1 MAAAGPTG
9 RGGRA
14 PAVVALRLALL
25 LGAAR
30 GCAWAAV
37 YFQEQFLDGANW
49 QKRWVNSE
57 HKPDLGKFKLTAG
70 KFYGD
75 PVRDKGLQ
83 TSENSKFYAI
93 SSRFKPFSNKGK
105 TLVIQYTVKHE
116 QKIDCGGGYVKIFSS
131 NLDQKNLSG
140 DSPYYIMF
148 GPDICGSETKKVH
161 VILNYKN
168 KPHPIK
174 KPIRCKVDG
183 YTHLYTLIIRPD
195 QTYEVKIDN
204 EVVASGNLE
213 DDLDFLPPRKIKDPT
228 VRKPPDWDDRIQIDD
243 PNDIM
248 PEDWDE
254 PEYIMDTSAEKPE
267 DWDDAVNGGWHY
279 PMVKNPLY
287 RGEWKPRQIDNPNY
301 RGVWPHPQID
311 NPNYSPDFSIYSYE
325 NISIIGLDIWQVRAG
340 TIFDNFLITDDEVY
354 AEDFGDETWGETKFS
369 TGNPLYETYYKQV
382 DPTYTGRVGASEA
395 ALFLKKSGLSDIIL
409 GKIWDLADPEGKGYL
424 DKQGFYVALRLVAC
438 AQNGHDV
445 NLSSLNLTVPPPK
458 FHDTSSPLLI
468 TPPSTEAH
476 WAVRVEEKAKFDG
489 IFESLLPVNGLLSGD
504 KVKPVLMNS
513 KLPLDILGRVWDLSD
528 IDKDGHLD
536 KDEFAVAMHLVYR
549 ALEKEPVPSLLPPSL
564 IPPSKRKKTPVF
576 PGAVPVL
583 PASPPPKDSLR
594 STPSHGSVNSLNS
607 TGSLSPKHNIKQAQ
621 PCVNWVVPTSEK
633 VRYDEIFLKTDTD
646 MDGFVSGQE
655 VKDIF
660 MHSGLSQNLL
670 AHIWALADTRQMGKL
685 SKDQFALAMYLIQQK
700 VSKGIDPP
708 QVLSPDMIPPTE
720 RNTPIQD
727 SSSSVGS
734 GEFTGVKELDD
745 ISQEIAQLQR
755 EKYSLEQDIRE
766 KEESIRQKTN
776 EVQELQN
783 DLDRETSNLQE
794 LEAQKQDAQDRLDE
808 MDQQKAKLKDMLNDV
823 RQKCQEETQVISSLK
838 MQIQSQE
845 SDLKLQEDD
854 LNRAK
859 AELNRLQQEETQLEQ
874 SIQAGKVQLETI
886 IKSLKSTQ
894 EEINQAR
901 SKLSQLQESHQEVNK
916 SIEEYNETLN
926 GIHGGSL
933 TNLAD
938 ISEGL
943 GQTERSN
950 YGAMDDPFKN
960 KALMFTNN
968 TQELHTD
975 PFQSEDPFKSDPF
988 KGADPFKGSDPFQHD
1003 PFAEQPPAPADPF
1016 GGDPFKESD
1025 PFRSSAPEDFF
1036 KKQVKSDPFTSDPFT
1051 KPPALPSKP
1060 DPFESSDPFTSS
1072 SISSKGP
1079 DPFGTL
1085 DPFGS
1090 GAFSS
1095 GEGFADFSQMS
1106 KSVASDPFASSFGG
1120 MGFSDDPFKSKSD
1133 TPALPPK
1140 KNVPPRPKPPSGK
1153 STPVSHLGSSDFP
1166 KPHDPFQP
1174 FGADS
1179 SDPFQSKKGFGDPF
1193 SGKDPFA
1200 PSSSSKTSKD
1210 SSLGFADFSSF
1221 GNEEQQLAWAKR
1233 ESEKAEQERLAR
1245 LRRQEQE
1252 DLELAIALSK
1262 ADMPNS

>member
-1 MAAAGPTG
+1 
-9 RGGRA
+9 
-14 PAVVALRLALL
+14 
-25 LGAAR
+25 
-30 GCAWAAV
+30 
-37 YFQEQFLDGANW
+37 
-49 QKRWVNSE
+49 
-57 HKPDLGKFKLTAG
+57 
-70 KFYGD
+70 
-75 PVRDKGLQ
+75 
-83 TSENSKFYAI
+83 
-93 SSRFKPFSNKGK
+93 
-105 TLVIQYTVKHE
+105 
-116 QKIDCGGGYVKIFSS
+116 
-131 NLDQKNLSG
+131 
-140 DSPYYIMF
+140 
-148 GPDICGSETKKVH
+148 
-161 VILNYKN
+161 
-168 KPHPIK
+168 
-174 KPIRCKVDG
+174 
-183 YTHLYTLIIRPD
+183 
-195 QTYEVKIDN
+195 
-204 EVVASGNLE
+204 
-213 DDLDFLPPRKIKDPT
+213 
-228 VRKPPDWDDRIQIDD
+228 
-243 PNDIM
+243 
-248 PEDWDE
+248 
-254 PEYIMDTSAEKPE
+254 
-267 DWDDAVNGGWHY
+267 
-279 PMVKNPLY
+279 
-287 RGEWKPRQIDNPNY
+287 
-301 RGVWPHPQID
+301 
-311 NPNYSPDFSIYSYE
+311 
-325 NISIIGLDIWQVRAG
+325 
-340 TIFDNFLITDDEVY
+340 
-354 AEDFGDETWGETKFS
+354 
-369 TGNPLYETYYKQV
+369 ETYYKQV

-409 GKIWDLADPEGKGYL
+409 GKIWDLTSY
-424 DKQGFYVALRLVAC
+424 FTFHRLAF
-438 AQNGHDV
+438 
-445 NLSSLNLTVPPPK
+445 LNLT
-458 FHDTSSPLLI
+458 HDTSSPLLI
-468 TPPSTEAH
+468 TPPSTETH

-607 TGSLSPKHNIKQAQ
+607 TGSLSPKHSIKQTQ
-621 PCVNWVVPTSEK
+621 PSVNWVVPMSEK

-916 SIEEYNETLN
+916 SIEEYNEALN

-988 KGADPFKGSDPFQHD
+988 KGADPFKGDPFQHD

-1051 KPPALPSKP
+1051 KPPALPAKP

-1090 GAFSS
+1090 SAFSS

-1106 KSVASDPFASSFGG
+1106 K
-1120 MGFSDDPFKSKSD
+1120 
-1133 TPALPPK
+1133 
-1140 KNVPPRPKPPSGK
+1140 
-1153 STPVSHLGSSDFP
+1153 
-1166 KPHDPFQP
+1166 
-1174 FGADS
+1174 
-1179 SDPFQSKKGFGDPF
+1179 
-1193 SGKDPFA
+1193 
-1200 PSSSSKTSKD
+1200 
-1210 SSLGFADFSSF
+1210 F

>member
-1 MAAAGPTG
+1 SFFICFSP
-9 RGGRA
+9 
-14 PAVVALRLALL
+14 V
-25 LGAAR
+25 
-30 GCAWAAV
+30 
-37 YFQEQFLDGANW
+37 FQ
-49 QKRWVNSE
+49 
-57 HKPDLGKFKLTAG
+57 
-70 KFYGD
+70 
-75 PVRDKGLQ
+75 
-83 TSENSKFYAI
+83 
-93 SSRFKPFSNKGK
+93 
-105 TLVIQYTVKHE
+105 
-116 QKIDCGGGYVKIFSS
+116 
-131 NLDQKNLSG
+131 
-140 DSPYYIMF
+140 
-148 GPDICGSETKKVH
+148 
-161 VILNYKN
+161 
-168 KPHPIK
+168 
-174 KPIRCKVDG
+174 
-183 YTHLYTLIIRPD
+183 
-195 QTYEVKIDN
+195 
-204 EVVASGNLE
+204 
-213 DDLDFLPPRKIKDPT
+213 
-228 VRKPPDWDDRIQIDD
+228 
-243 PNDIM
+243 
-248 PEDWDE
+248 
-254 PEYIMDTSAEKPE
+254 
-267 DWDDAVNGGWHY
+267 
-279 PMVKNPLY
+279 
-287 RGEWKPRQIDNPNY
+287 
-301 RGVWPHPQID
+301 
-311 NPNYSPDFSIYSYE
+311 
-325 NISIIGLDIWQVRAG
+325 
-340 TIFDNFLITDDEVY
+340 
-354 AEDFGDETWGETKFS
+354 FS

-382 DPTYTGRVGASEA
+382 DPAYTGRVGASEA

-424 DKQGFYVALRLVAC
+424 DKQ
-438 AQNGHDV
+438 
-445 NLSSLNLTVPPPK
+445 
-458 FHDTSSPLLI
+458 HDTSSPLLI
-468 TPPSTEAH
+468 TPPSTETH

-607 TGSLSPKHNIKQAQ
+607 TGSLSPKHSIKQAQ
-621 PCVNWVVPTSEK
+621 PSVNWVVPMSEK
-633 VRYDEIFLKTDTD
+633 VRYDDIFVKTDTD

-660 MHSGLSQNLL
+660 MHSGLSQTLL
-670 AHIWALADTRQMGKL
+670 AHIWALADTRQIGKL

-845 SDLKLQEDD
+845 SDLKSQEDD

-916 SIEEYNETLN
+916 SIEEYNEALN

-988 KGADPFKGSDPFQHD
+988 KGADPFKGDPFQHD
-1003 PFAEQPPAPADPF
+1003 PFAEQPPAPA
-1016 GGDPFKESD
+1016 GDPFKESD

-1051 KPPALPSKP
+1051 KPSTLPSKS

-1072 SISSKGP
+1072 SVSSKGP

-1106 KSVASDPFASSFGG
+1106 KSVASDPFTSSFGG

-1262 ADMPNS
+1262 ADMPSS

>member
-1 MAAAGPTG
+1 S
-9 RGGRA
+9 
-14 PAVVALRLALL
+14 LILI
-25 LGAAR
+25 
-30 GCAWAAV
+30 
-37 YFQEQFLDGANW
+37 FQ
-49 QKRWVNSE
+49 
-57 HKPDLGKFKLTAG
+57 
-70 KFYGD
+70 
-75 PVRDKGLQ
+75 
-83 TSENSKFYAI
+83 
-93 SSRFKPFSNKGK
+93 
-105 TLVIQYTVKHE
+105 
-116 QKIDCGGGYVKIFSS
+116 
-131 NLDQKNLSG
+131 
-140 DSPYYIMF
+140 
-148 GPDICGSETKKVH
+148 
-161 VILNYKN
+161 
-168 KPHPIK
+168 
-174 KPIRCKVDG
+174 
-183 YTHLYTLIIRPD
+183 
-195 QTYEVKIDN
+195 
-204 EVVASGNLE
+204 
-213 DDLDFLPPRKIKDPT
+213 
-228 VRKPPDWDDRIQIDD
+228 
-243 PNDIM
+243 
-248 PEDWDE
+248 
-254 PEYIMDTSAEKPE
+254 
-267 DWDDAVNGGWHY
+267 
-279 PMVKNPLY
+279 
-287 RGEWKPRQIDNPNY
+287 
-301 RGVWPHPQID
+301 
-311 NPNYSPDFSIYSYE
+311 
-325 NISIIGLDIWQVRAG
+325 
-340 TIFDNFLITDDEVY
+340 
-354 AEDFGDETWGETKFS
+354 FS

-424 DKQGFYVALRLVAC
+424 DKQGFYIALRLVAC

-458 FHDTSSPLLI
+458 FQDTSSPLLI
-468 TPPSTEAH
+468 TPPSTDTH

-594 STPSHGSVNSLNS
+594 STPSHGSDNSLNS
-607 TGSLSPKHNIKQAQ
+607 MGSLSPKHSIKQAQ
-621 PCVNWVVPTSEK
+621 PSVTWVVPVSEK
-633 VRYDEIFLKTDTD
+633 ARYDEIFLKTDTD
-646 MDGFVSGQE
+646 LDGFVSGQE

-708 QVLSPDMIPPTE
+708 QVLSPDMIPPSE

-755 EKYSLEQDIRE
+755 GLSSLRSY
-766 KEESIRQKTN
+766 KLWN
-776 EVQELQN
+776 FLQELQN

-901 SKLSQLQESHQEVNK
+901 SKLSQLQENHQEVSK
-916 SIEEYNETLN
+916 SIEEYNEALN

-943 GQTERSN
+943 GQMERNN
-950 YGAMDDPFKN
+950 YGTMEDPFKN
-960 KALMFTNN
+960 KALVFTNN

-1016 GGDPFKESD
+1016 GGDPFKEND
-1025 PFRSSAPEDFF
+1025 PFHTSTPEDFF
-1036 KKQVKSDPFTSDPFT
+1036 KKPVKSDPFTSDPFT

-1072 SISSKGP
+1072 TISSKGP

-1120 MGFSDDPFKSKSD
+1120 VGFSDDPFKSKSD

-1153 STPVSHLGSSDFP
+1153 STPVNHLGSSDFP

>member
-1 MAAAGPTG
+1 
-9 RGGRA
+9 
-14 PAVVALRLALL
+14 
-25 LGAAR
+25 
-30 GCAWAAV
+30 
-37 YFQEQFLDGANW
+37 
-49 QKRWVNSE
+49 
-57 HKPDLGKFKLTAG
+57 
-70 KFYGD
+70 
-75 PVRDKGLQ
+75 
-83 TSENSKFYAI
+83 
-93 SSRFKPFSNKGK
+93 
-105 TLVIQYTVKHE
+105 
-116 QKIDCGGGYVKIFSS
+116 
-131 NLDQKNLSG
+131 
-140 DSPYYIMF
+140 
-148 GPDICGSETKKVH
+148 
-161 VILNYKN
+161 
-168 KPHPIK
+168 
-174 KPIRCKVDG
+174 
-183 YTHLYTLIIRPD
+183 
-195 QTYEVKIDN
+195 
-204 EVVASGNLE
+204 
-213 DDLDFLPPRKIKDPT
+213 
-228 VRKPPDWDDRIQIDD
+228 
-243 PNDIM
+243 
-248 PEDWDE
+248 
-254 PEYIMDTSAEKPE
+254 
-267 DWDDAVNGGWHY
+267 
-279 PMVKNPLY
+279 
-287 RGEWKPRQIDNPNY
+287 
-301 RGVWPHPQID
+301 
-311 NPNYSPDFSIYSYE
+311 
-325 NISIIGLDIWQVRAG
+325 
-340 TIFDNFLITDDEVY
+340 
-354 AEDFGDETWGETKFS
+354 
-369 TGNPLYETYYKQV
+369 
-382 DPTYTGRVGASEA
+382 
-395 ALFLKKSGLSDIIL
+395 FLKKSGLPDIIL

-445 NLSSLNLTVPPPK
+445 NLSNLNLTIPPPK

-468 TPPSTEAH
+468 TPPSTEAY

-536 KDEFAVAMHLVYR
+536 KDEFAV
-549 ALEKEPVPSLLPPSL
+549 PS
-564 IPPSKRKKTPVF
+564 
-576 PGAVPVL
+576 
-583 PASPPPKDSLR
+583 
-594 STPSHGSVNSLNS
+594 
-607 TGSLSPKHNIKQAQ
+607 
-621 PCVNWVVPTSEK
+621 VNWVVPISDK
-633 VRYDEIFLKTDTD
+633 VRYDEIFLKTDMD
-646 MDGFVSGQE
+646 MDGYVSGQE

-685 SKDQFALAMYLIQQK
+685 SKDQFALAMYFIQQK

-708 QVLSPDMIPPTE
+708 QVLSPDMIPPGE

-734 GEFTGVKELDD
+734 GEFTGVKEIDD
-745 ISQEIAQLQR
+745 ISQEIAHLQR

-783 DLDRETSNLQE
+783 DLDREISNLQE

-823 RQKCQEETQVISSLK
+823 RQKCQEETQMISSLK
-838 MQIQSQE
+838 MEIQSQE
-845 SDLKLQEDD
+845 SDLKSQEDD

-901 SKLSQLQESHQEVNK
+901 SKLSQLQESHQEISK
-916 SIEEYNETLN
+916 SIEQNNDALN
-926 GIHGGSL
+926 GIHGGSM

-938 ISEGL
+938 ISEGIA
-943 GQTERSN
+943 QKERGN
-950 YGAMDDPFKN
+950 FGAMDDPFKN
-960 KALMFTNN
+960 KALLFSNN

-975 PFQSEDPFKSDPF
+975 PFQAEDPFRSDPF
-988 KGADPFKGSDPFQHD
+988 KGADPFKGNDPFQND
-1003 PFAEQPPAPADPF
+1003 PFSEQPPVSTDPF

-1025 PFRSSAPEDFF
+1025 PFHSSVSEEFF
-1036 KKQVKSDPFTSDPFT
+1036 KKQVKNDPFTSDPFT
-1051 KPPALPSKP
+1051 KKPTLPSKP

-1072 SISSKGP
+1072 SLSSKGP

-1095 GEGFADFSQMS
+1095 NEGFADFSQMS
-1106 KSVASDPFASSFGG
+1106 KPTASDPFTSSFGG
-1120 MGFSDDPFKSKSD
+1120 MGFSDDPFKSKPD

-1140 KNVPPRPKPPSGK
+1140 KNVPPRPKPPSGNNLFFSLFFLLLNFPGK
-1153 STPVSHLGSSDFP
+1153 STPVNQLGSADFT
-1166 KPHDPFQP
+1166 KPNDPFQP
-1174 FGADS
+1174 FGAES
-1179 SDPFQSKKGFGDPF
+1179 SDPFQTKKGFGDPF

-1262 ADMPNS
+1262 ADMPDS

>member
-1 MAAAGPTG
+1 
-9 RGGRA
+9 
-14 PAVVALRLALL
+14 
-25 LGAAR
+25 
-30 GCAWAAV
+30 
-37 YFQEQFLDGANW
+37 
-49 QKRWVNSE
+49 
-57 HKPDLGKFKLTAG
+57 
-70 KFYGD
+70 
-75 PVRDKGLQ
+75 
-83 TSENSKFYAI
+83 
-93 SSRFKPFSNKGK
+93 
-105 TLVIQYTVKHE
+105 
-116 QKIDCGGGYVKIFSS
+116 
-131 NLDQKNLSG
+131 
-140 DSPYYIMF
+140 
-148 GPDICGSETKKVH
+148 
-161 VILNYKN
+161 
-168 KPHPIK
+168 
-174 KPIRCKVDG
+174 
-183 YTHLYTLIIRPD
+183 
-195 QTYEVKIDN
+195 
-204 EVVASGNLE
+204 
-213 DDLDFLPPRKIKDPT
+213 
-228 VRKPPDWDDRIQIDD
+228 
-243 PNDIM
+243 
-248 PEDWDE
+248 
-254 PEYIMDTSAEKPE
+254 
-267 DWDDAVNGGWHY
+267 
-279 PMVKNPLY
+279 
-287 RGEWKPRQIDNPNY
+287 
-301 RGVWPHPQID
+301 
-311 NPNYSPDFSIYSYE
+311 
-325 NISIIGLDIWQVRAG
+325 
-340 TIFDNFLITDDEVY
+340 
-354 AEDFGDETWGETKFS
+354 
-369 TGNPLYETYYKQV
+369 
-382 DPTYTGRVGASEA
+382 
-395 ALFLKKSGLSDIIL
+395 LKKSGLPDIIL

-445 NLSSLNLTVPPPK
+445 NLSNLNLTIPPPK

-489 IFESLLPVNGLLSGD
+489 IFESLLPANGLLSGD

-549 ALEKEPVPSLLPPSL
+549 ALEKEPVPSVLPPPL
-564 IPPSKRKKTPVF
+564 IPPSKRKKMPVF

-607 TGSLSPKHNIKQAQ
+607 TGSLSPKHSIKQAQ
-621 PCVNWVVPTSEK
+621 PSVNWVVPMSDK
-633 VRYDEIFLKTDTD
+633 VRYDEIFLKTDMD

-660 MHSGLSQNLL
+660 IHSGLSQNLL

-685 SKDQFALAMYLIQQK
+685 SKDQFALAMYFIQQK

-708 QVLSPDMIPPTE
+708 QALSPDMIPPAE

-745 ISQEIAQLQR
+745 ISQEIAHLQR

-823 RQKCQEETQVISSLK
+823 RQKCQEETQMISSLK
-838 MQIQSQE
+838 MEIQSQE
-845 SDLKLQEDD
+845 SDLKSQEDD

-901 SKLSQLQESHQEVNK
+901 SKLSQLQESHQEISK
-916 SIEEYNETLN
+916 SIEQNNEALN
-926 GIHGGSL
+926 GIHGGSM

-938 ISEGL
+938 ISEGIA
-943 GQTERSN
+943 QKERVDHVTLTGTIIS
-950 YGAMDDPFKN
+950 DDPFKN
-960 KALMFTNN
+960 KALLFSNN

-975 PFQSEDPFKSDPF
+975 PFQAEDPFRSDPF
-988 KGADPFKGSDPFQHD
+988 KGADPFKGN
-1003 PFAEQPPAPADPF
+1003 PF

-1025 PFRSSAPEDFF
+1025 PFRSSVSEDFF
-1036 KKQVKSDPFTSDPFT
+1036 KKQVKNDPFTSDPFT
-1051 KPPALPSKP
+1051 KKPTLPSKLC
-1060 DPFESSDPFTSS
+1060 
-1072 SISSKGP
+1072 SILVS

-1095 GEGFADFSQMS
+1095 NEGFADFSQMS
-1106 KSVASDPFASSFGG
+1106 KPTASDPFTSSFGG
-1120 MGFSDDPFKSKSD
+1120 MGFSDDPFKSKPD

-1153 STPVSHLGSSDFP
+1153 STPVSQLGSADFT

-1174 FGADS
+1174 FGAES

>member
-1 MAAAGPTG
+1 MAA
-9 RGGRA
+9 
-14 PAVVALRLALL
+14 L
-25 LGAAR
+25 
-30 GCAWAAV
+30 
-37 YFQEQFLDGANW
+37 
-49 QKRWVNSE
+49 
-57 HKPDLGKFKLTAG
+57 
-70 KFYGD
+70 
-75 PVRDKGLQ
+75 
-83 TSENSKFYAI
+83 
-93 SSRFKPFSNKGK
+93 
-105 TLVIQYTVKHE
+105 
-116 QKIDCGGGYVKIFSS
+116 
-131 NLDQKNLSG
+131 
-140 DSPYYIMF
+140 
-148 GPDICGSETKKVH
+148 
-161 VILNYKN
+161 
-168 KPHPIK
+168 
-174 KPIRCKVDG
+174 
-183 YTHLYTLIIRPD
+183 
-195 QTYEVKIDN
+195 
-204 EVVASGNLE
+204 
-213 DDLDFLPPRKIKDPT
+213 
-228 VRKPPDWDDRIQIDD
+228 
-243 PNDIM
+243 
-248 PEDWDE
+248 
-254 PEYIMDTSAEKPE
+254 
-267 DWDDAVNGGWHY
+267 
-279 PMVKNPLY
+279 NPLS
-287 RGEWKPRQIDNPNY
+287 Q
-301 RGVWPHPQID
+301 Q
-311 NPNYSPDFSIYSYE
+311 
-325 NISIIGLDIWQVRAG
+325 L
-340 TIFDNFLITDDEVY
+340 
-354 AEDFGDETWGETKFS
+354 S

-382 DPTYTGRVGASEA
+382 DPAYTGRVGASEA

-458 FHDTSSPLLI
+458 FHDTSSPLLM
-468 TPPSTEAH
+468 TPPATEAH

-549 ALEKEPVPSLLPPSL
+549 ALEKEPVPSVLPPSL

-607 TGSLSPKHNIKQAQ
+607 TGSLSPKHSIKQPQ
-621 PCVNWVVPTSEK
+621 PSVNWVVPLSDK
-633 VRYDEIFLKTDTD
+633 VRYDDIFLKTDMD

-660 MHSGLSQNLL
+660 MHSGLSQSLL

-708 QVLSPDMIPPTE
+708 QVLSPDMIPPSE

-808 MDQQKAKLKDMLNDV
+808 MDQQKAKLKDMLSDV

-845 SDLKLQEDD
+845 SDLKSQEDD

-916 SIEEYNETLN
+916 SIEQYNEALN

-943 GQTERSN
+943 AQTERSN
-950 YGAMDDPFKN
+950 YAAMDDPFKN

-988 KGADPFKGSDPFQHD
+988 KGADPFKGN
-1003 PFAEQPPAPADPF
+1003 PF

-1025 PFRSSAPEDFF
+1025 PFHTSAPEDFF

-1095 GEGFADFSQMS
+1095 SEGFADFSQMS
-1106 KSVASDPFASSFGG
+1106 KSVASDPFTSSFGG
-1120 MGFSDDPFKSKSD
+1120 VGFSDDPFKSKSD

-1233 ESEKAEQERLAR
+1233 ESEKTEQERLAR

-1262 ADMPNS
+1262 ADMPSS